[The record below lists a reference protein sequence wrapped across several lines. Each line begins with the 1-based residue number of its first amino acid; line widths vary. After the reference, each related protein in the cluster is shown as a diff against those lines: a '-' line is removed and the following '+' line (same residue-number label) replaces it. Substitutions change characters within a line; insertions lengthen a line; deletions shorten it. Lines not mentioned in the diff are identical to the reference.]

1 MEIIFLVIGLIVGA
15 LAAWLVAK
23 YRFESRQGVSRTDAD
38 ALLKQINELTADKAK
53 SGERTRILEENLQ
66 QEKAGLESERA
77 KVIDLSTDLSR
88 TQAEAANLLERL
100 QSQKG
105 EIEDLQK
112 KLTEQF
118 QNIATRIL
126 HDSSQLIQQQ
136 HKEKLEDVLN
146 PLKERI
152 QEFEKKVDSTH
163 RENIKDSQSLKEQ
176 ILNLQKLNQTIGE
189 EAKNLTTA
197 LKGQGKTQGNWGEM
211 ILETLLDKSGL
222 TRGREYT
229 VQEIV
234 TDEQGKRYYPDV
246 IIHLPENKKIIID
259 SKVSLVAYE
268 RYCNA
273 TDEKQRESLL
283 KEHIGSLRKHIK
295 ELSAK
300 NYQNVE
306 ELLSLDFVLMFI
318 PIEPAFSLAV
328 GADMGLF
335 NEALERNI
343 VLVTPSTLL
352 ATLRTIANMWKQ
364 EKQNRNALDIAR
376 ESGALYDKLVGL
388 MNDLIDVGNRIK
400 QTQTSYEEAM
410 KKLYTGSGNLLARVE
425 NIKKMGAKTT
435 KSMPQPL
442 LDRIDAGGQMSLIE

>member
-1 MEIIFLVIGLIVGA
+1 MEIILLVIGLIVGA

-23 YRFESRQGVSRTDAD
+23 YRYESRQGVSRSDAD
-38 ALLKQINELTADKAK
+38 ALVKQINQLTADKAT
-53 SGERTRILEENLQ
+53 GEERTRILEENLR
-66 QEKAGLESERA
+66 QERAGLESERA

-435 KSMPQPL
+435 KNMPQPL

>member
-1 MEIIFLVIGLIVGA
+1 MEIILLVIGLIVGA

-23 YRFESRQGVSRTDAD
+23 YRYESRQGVSRSDAD
-38 ALLKQINELTADKAK
+38 ALVKQINQLTADKAT
-53 SGERTRILEENLQ
+53 GEERTRILEENLR
-66 QEKAGLESERA
+66 QERAGLESERA

-126 HDSSQLIQQQ
+126 NDSSLLIQQQ

-222 TRGREYT
+222 TRGMEYT

-234 TDEQGKRYYPDV
+234 SDEQGKRYYPDV

-268 RYCNA
+268 RYCN
-273 TDEKQRESLL
+273 TSDERHKEALL

-306 ELLSLDFVLMFI
+306 ELLSLDLVLMFI

-435 KSMPQPL
+435 KNMPQPL